1 MGPYVPSPAWSSVD
15 VAAGS
20 VEKGSKLPP
29 GLLGPQ
35 CSACRVNKLK
45 EVPYEA
51 RDLAH
56 LASSCHILAD
66 ALMKSIGIT
75 MDHPIFH

>member
-1 MGPYVPSPAWSSVD
+1 MHSTDVKLCETWDMVGPYPSPAWSSVD

-35 CSACRVNKLK
+35 CSACRVIKLK
-45 EVPYEA
+45 EVPYQP

-56 LASSCHILAD
+56 L
-66 ALMKSIGIT
+66 MPG
-75 MDHPIFH
+75 

>member
-1 MGPYVPSPAWSSVD
+1 MHSTDVKLCETWDMVGPYPSPAWSSVD

-56 LASSCHILAD
+56 L
-66 ALMKSIGIT
+66 MPG
-75 MDHPIFH
+75 